1 MSPTAPSH
9 RDGDRLL
16 GASVTRTLFLRHPP
30 GGAPE
35 VWKLLLRGSLTDAER
50 EARLTMRLGP
60 LGVAQCLGAELDPAS
75 GRPCVRT
82 VAHGTDLHALL
93 GRQGALQAADACRIV
108 ARAAEVAHAL
118 HLYRSPDLP
127 QGIVHCDLK
136 PSNLLWDGAELRV
149 LDLEHARPL
158 GGSAS
163 PGSFTGGTIGFA
175 PPEAHRGAAP
185 TPAFDVHALG
195 ATLIQLLTGGRAA
208 VRELEGSD
216 SELVQLAQTCLREDP
231 AQRPDAPTLAR
242 ALHAIA
248 ARLRQDPAEHAL
260 DLLLRGRTEP
270 ALAAARALADTA
282 RGTAITA
289 RANRLQAL
297 LARRRPPAEAGKD
310 PSLQSL
316 AREVVLLDAWL
327 RRMPRNEAL
336 LSMRE
341 AARTRAMAALMGAP
355 ELAQEL
361 ADDLEHERAE
371 ELLDAAS
378 ALAETLAHTTG
389 PIPLPEAADPLLVP
403 PMLAQPVETL
413 RALRERIRADA
424 SRHAADM
431 ARLEAAEGALDLA
444 ACEAVVDAI
453 GMQHGGATGTTSRLR
468 DRQHRLAF
476 YLERITRSREN
487 LERAAQLAPDLG
499 VAGTL
504 ALVGECRHAV
514 EQAAGGSGETRSPG
528 SMGLRSL
535 QLALGNLATDFPH
548 MAKRTETPLLQLNA
562 LLGRLTDEAWR
573 VLEEAQSRL
582 TATPVPVKVLQTMLA
597 RLDLMRMLDV
607 FVDRPTGS
615 RTAMLDRLENLR
627 MRLDQAR
634 ATRDRLASGAEQA
647 LARGHWTTGLFDM
660 ERAVRSMADGE
671 DAAEGSEARRL
682 QERLL
687 EARRRKQEIESATRR
702 NVELASRCAALADD
716 ARSTHTERLQALRE
730 RRDVLQFLGI
740 HVPADR
746 SALYTRDLRDVETA
760 IAHEE
765 ATDAEARLDRCEDPS
780 QRLAIARETLALLH
794 EFEALHDSG
803 IEPSGRI
810 VRLVEHWQSLTRHAE
825 RELQRALAAT
835 AAARRRALIRRGAL
849 VAITAAAVAATAWLV
864 LRG

>member
-35 VWKLLLRGSLTDAER
+35 VWKLLLRGSLADAER

-60 LGVAQCLGAELDPAS
+60 LGVAQCLGAALDPAS

-93 GRQGALQAADACRIV
+93 GRQGAIPAVDACRIV

-118 HLYRSPDLP
+118 HQHRSPELP

-163 PGSFTGGTIGFA
+163 PGSFTGGTPGFA

-195 ATLIQLLTGGRAA
+195 ATLVQLLSGGSAEARH
-208 VRELEGSD
+208 LEGSD
-216 SELVQLAQTCLREDP
+216 PELVALARACMHEDP
-231 AQRPDAPTLAR
+231 ARRPEPLALAR
-242 ALHAIA
+242 ALHAIG
-248 ARLRQDPAEHAL
+248 ARLQQDPAEHAL
-260 DLLLRGRTEP
+260 DLVLRGQAEP
-270 ALAAARALADTA
+270 ALAAARNLADPLRSA
-282 RGTAITA
+282 AIAA
-289 RANRLQAL
+289 RARHLQAL
-297 LARRRPPAEAGKD
+297 LARTQPPAGPGTD
-310 PSLQSL
+310 PSLQAL
-316 AREVVLLDAWL
+316 AREVRTLDSWL
-327 RRMPRNEAL
+327 RRMPRNQL
-336 LSMRE
+336 LLGLRE
-341 AARTRAMAALMGAP
+341 AARTRAMAALMEAP
-355 ELAQEL
+355 ELAQGL

-371 ELLDAAS
+371 VLLDAAS
-378 ALAETLAHTTG
+378 VLAETLAHTTG
-389 PIPLPEAADPLLVP
+389 PIPLPDTADPLLVP
-403 PMLAQPVETL
+403 PMLAQPVATL

-424 SRHAADM
+424 ARHAADM
-431 ARLEAAEGALDLA
+431 ARLDEAEGALDLA
-444 ACEAVVDAI
+444 ACEAVVDEI
-453 GMQHGGATGTTSRLR
+453 GRQHGGATGTTSRLR

-487 LERAAQLAPDLG
+487 LDRAAQLAPGLELDRM
-499 VAGTL
+499 L
-504 ALVGECRHAV
+504 ALVGDCRRAV
-514 EQAAGGSGETRSPG
+514 EQAAGDGGDTRSQG
-528 SMGLRSL
+528 AMGLRSL
-535 QLALGNLATDFPH
+535 QLALGNLAADFPH
-548 MAKRTETPLLQLNA
+548 MAERSEAPLRQLDA
-562 LLGRLTDEAWR
+562 LLARLSDEAWH

-582 TATPVPVKVLQTMLA
+582 AATPVPVKVLQTMLA
-597 RLDLMRMLDV
+597 RLDLMRLLDA
-607 FVDRPTGS
+607 FVDRPQGS
-615 RTAMLDRLENLR
+615 RTALLDRLENLR

-702 NVELASRCAALADD
+702 NVELAARCVALADD
-716 ARSTHTERLQALRE
+716 ARSTHAERLQALRE

-746 SALYTRDLRDVETA
+746 SALYTRDLRDVEAA

-765 ATDAEARLDRCEDPS
+765 ATDAEARLDRCEDPAA
-780 QRLAIARETLALLH
+780 RLAIAREMLARLH
-794 EFEALHDSG
+794 ESEALHDSG

-810 VRLVEHWQSLTRHAE
+810 VRLVEHWQSLTQHAE
-825 RELQRALAAT
+825 RELQRLLAE
-835 AAARRRALIRRGAL
+835 AASARRRRL
-849 VAITAAAVAATAWLV
+849 VRIGVVLAITAAAATAATV
-864 LRG
+864 LLLRS